1 MTFDS
6 IITIAAFC
14 CYLIFM
20 LCIGMYFVGKN
31 RTTNEYF
38 LGGRQLGSWVTSMSA
53 QASDMSGWLLMG
65 LPGAAYLSGISAGW
79 IAIGLAIGTYLNWL
93 LVAKRLRQYTKT
105 AGDAITLPQFFK
117 NRFHDESGWIS
128 VIAAVFILVF
138 FLFYT
143 ASGFVSCAK
152 LFSSVFGIPYMVS
165 LLVGAVVVISYTFAG
180 GFFAVCWT
188 DFFQGILM
196 FFCVLAVP
204 TIAIFSMGGPTEFFS
219 QVEAFNPNFLNML
232 VDGAT
237 GVPYTAMGI
246 ISLLAWGLGYFGM
259 PHILLRFMAISDP
272 DELKKSRR
280 IASVWVVISMAI
292 AILIG
297 VVGYSL
303 MNAGIVG
310 PYASN
315 SEAETIIVDISRYI
329 SGFGFI
335 PSFIAGI
342 FISGILAST
351 MSTADSQLIAAS
363 SSITQDILVD
373 TMHVRLSE
381 RAKMILAR
389 VTVVVISVIGI
400 FLARDPSSSVFRI
413 VSFAWAGF
421 GAAFGPIILCALFW
435 KRTTKWGALAGM
447 ISGGA
452 TVFIWKFIIREAFKG
467 SVLDIYELLPAFI
480 VAILLTVIVSLA
492 TKAPDKEVTDVYD
505 AVKAIK

>member
-79 IAIGLAIGTYLNWL
+79 IAIGWL
-93 LVAKRLRQYTKT
+93 SALTLTGCSLQSVCASTPKPQAMRLRCRSSSKT
-105 AGDAITLPQFFK
+105 VSTMKRVGFRLL
-117 NRFHDESGWIS
+117 SGVYS
-128 VIAAVFILVF
+128 GV

-246 ISLLAWGLGYFGM
+246 ISLLAWGLGYFGQ
-259 PHILLRFMAISDP
+259 PHILVRFMGISSPQAI
-272 DELKKSRR
+272 KKSRR
-280 IASVWVVISMAI
+280 IATVWVLISLTAAI
-292 AILIG
+292 MIG
-297 VVGYSL
+297 VSGRMFL
-303 MNAGIVG
+303 GDGLLLNDG
-310 PYASN
+310 N
-315 SEAETIIVDISRYI
+315 QETIYI
-329 SGFGFI
+329 NMVAKIF
-335 PSFIAGI
+335 PVFIAGI
-342 FISGILAST
+342 FLSAILAAI
-351 MSTADSQLIAAS
+351 MSTADSQLLVTAS
-363 SSITQDILVD
+363 AITEDF
-373 TMHVRLSE
+373 TTTRS
-381 RAKMILAR
+381 AR
-389 VTVVVISVIGI
+389 TQ
-400 FLARDPSSSVFRI
+400 ARRS
-413 VSFAWAGF
+413 
-421 GAAFGPIILCALFW
+421 
-435 KRTTKWGALAGM
+435 
-447 ISGGA
+447 
-452 TVFIWKFIIREAFKG
+452 
-467 SVLDIYELLPAFI
+467 
-480 VAILLTVIVSLA
+480 
-492 TKAPDKEVTDVYD
+492 
-505 AVKAIK
+505 